1 MFRHPACFLVFLAAS
16 AIAIAADPTGPEL
29 AERLDHVRR
38 PEKSFEVRLNITEI
52 RDGKTIQQSSLRVM
66 ARKQPD
72 DPHFDAV
79 SLCLEPDADKGK
91 SVLAAGSEVWFYDL
105 KSKRPTQLSAHHFR
119 GKFFVAD
126 ALSTSF
132 AADYTTELTGEETI
146 KDAARNDVLCY
157 RVKMKRRQKEGLT
170 PEIIEYWVDKK
181 LLQPIRGQF
190 YTGGGKLLRTS
201 YYAGY
206 AKVLEDIRPT
216 RVVVVSNTERGLVT
230 DIKFEGFALHEW
242 PQEMFVKD
250 SLPRVSRGELP

>member
-1 MFRHPACFLVFLAAS
+1 MFRHLACLILCLTTAAIS
-16 AIAIAADPTGPEL
+16 IATDPTGPQL
-29 AERLDHVRR
+29 AERLDHFRR
-38 PEKSFEVRLNITEI
+38 PDKSFEVRLNITET
-52 RDGKTIQQSSLRVM
+52 RDGKTTQQSSLRVM

-72 DPHFDAV
+72 GSHFDAV
-79 SLCLEPDADKGK
+79 SLCLTPDADKGK
-91 SVLAAGSEVWFYDL
+91 SVLATGAEVWFYDL

-132 AADYTTELTGEETI
+132 AADYNTELTGEETI

-157 RVKMKRRQKEGLT
+157 RVKMKRRDKNGLT
-170 PEIIEYWVDKK
+170 PDVIEYWVDKK
-181 LLQPIRGQF
+181 MLYPIRGQF
-190 YTGGGKLLRTS
+190 YTAAGKLLRTS

-230 DIKFEGFALHEW
+230 DIKFEGFALQEW
-242 PQEMFVKD
+242 PQEMFTKD
-250 SLPRVSRGELP
+250 ALPRVSRGELP